1 MLMHRENFCCPF
13 SHLRSLA
20 YSQLRKITI
29 HRDDLSQI
37 TTFVIVEMRTSDLA
51 KHLGLEL
58 HKNFF
63 RRTFQI
69 RVLKRIQRA
78 AQRFSHTANLVRFPC
93 DIKVSVQVILACQ
106 VENWDLV

>member
-20 YSQLRKITI
+20 YSQLRKIAI
-29 HRDDLSQI
+29 HRDDLGHI
-37 TTFVIVEMRTSDLA
+37 TTFVNVKMRTSDLA

-63 RRTFQI
+63 GRTFQI

-93 DIKVSVQVILACQ
+93 DIKVSVQVFLACQ
-106 VENWDLV
+106 VKNWDLV